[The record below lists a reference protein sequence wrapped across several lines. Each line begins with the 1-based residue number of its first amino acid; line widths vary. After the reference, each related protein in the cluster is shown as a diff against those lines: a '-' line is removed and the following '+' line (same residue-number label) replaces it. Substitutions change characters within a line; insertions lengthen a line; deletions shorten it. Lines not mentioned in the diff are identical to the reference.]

1 MTLFN
6 GENINFC
13 VLLDPDVDSDY
24 RSGCKLA
31 KLEAGSEYFFLSD
44 SIHTYVPVVPI
55 HLFEP
60 LCNPYLD
67 HCAVCNPYLD
77 QCAIPI
83 WTTVQSL
90 SGPLC
95 DAYPS

>member
-1 MTLFN
+1 MFN
-6 GENINFC
+6 GEKINFC